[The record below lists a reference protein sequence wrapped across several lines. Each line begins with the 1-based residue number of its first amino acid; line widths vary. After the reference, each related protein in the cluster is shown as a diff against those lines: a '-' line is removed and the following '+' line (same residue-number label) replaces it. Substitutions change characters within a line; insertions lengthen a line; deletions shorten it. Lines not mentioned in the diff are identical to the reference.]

1 MSQNQQP
8 QKRTF
13 EAGIDDVRLDKWL
26 AAALPDLTRTH
37 IQKLIKS
44 GHVTVNG
51 CETGSARRLKSTDL
65 IAIEI
70 PPVAASKLE
79 PEDIALEVI
88 YEDIDIAVINKPAG
102 LTVYPAPGH
111 ASHTLVNALL
121 QRFPDLA
128 CFGDS
133 PRPGI
138 VHRLDKDTSGL
149 IVVVRNEKA
158 RLDLVNQFRS
168 RSVKKAYLILVQ
180 GKLEPERGAI
190 DAPIGR
196 DPSDRKRM
204 AVVTRGRTAR
214 TDYCVLQHYKSCTL
228 AEVRIQTGRTHQIR
242 VHMTAIGHP
251 VVGDKIYGRSSSIFS
266 GRQFL
271 HACYLE
277 LELPHSGQVRSFTCG
292 IPPDLQQVLKS
303 FDKGKG

>member
-1 MSQNQQP
+1 MSQNREP

-13 EAGIDDVRLDKWL
+13 EAGSDEVRLDKCI

-51 CETGSARRLKSTDL
+51 CETNSARRLKSTDL
-65 IAIEI
+65 IVIEI
-70 PPVAASKLE
+70 PAPATSRLE
-79 PEDIALEVI
+79 PEDIAVEVI
-88 YEDIDIAVINKPAG
+88 YEDPDIAVINKPAG

-111 ASHTLVNALL
+111 SSHTLVNALL
-121 QRFPDLA
+121 KRFPDLA
-128 CFGDS
+128 WFGDS

-149 IVVVRNEKA
+149 IVVARNEKA
-158 RLDLVNQFRS
+158 RLDLFAQFRS
-168 RSVKKAYLILVQ
+168 RSVKKAYLVMVQ

-214 TDYCVLQHYKSCTL
+214 TDYRVIQYYKSCTL
-228 AEVRIQTGRTHQIR
+228 AEVHIQTGRTHQIR
-242 VHMTAIGHP
+242 VHMSAIGHP
-251 VVGDKIYGRSSSIFS
+251 VVGDKKYGKGYAPP

-277 LELPHSGQVRSFTCG
+277 LSLPGNGQIRSFTSG
-292 IPPDLQQVLKS
+292 LPPDLQQVLKS

>member
-1 MSQNQQP
+1 MSQNREP

-13 EAGIDDVRLDKWL
+13 KAGIDDVRLDKFL
-26 AAALPDLTRTH
+26 AEALPDLTRSH

-51 CETGSARRLKSTDL
+51 CKASPARRLKSSDL
-65 IAIEI
+65 IDIAI
-70 PPVAASKLE
+70 PPPASSKLQA
-79 PEDIALEVI
+79 EDIALEVI
-88 YEDIDIAVINKPAG
+88 YEDPDIAVINKPAG
-102 LTVYPAPGH
+102 LAVYPAPGH
-111 ASHTLVNALL
+111 AGHTLVNAMLK
-121 QRFPDLA
+121 RFPDLA

-133 PRPGI
+133 TRPGI

-149 IVVVRNEKA
+149 IVMARNEKA
-158 RLDLVNQFRS
+158 RLDLVDQFKS
-168 RSVKKAYLILVQ
+168 RSITKVYIVLVQ

-196 DPSDRKRM
+196 DPADRKRM
-204 AVVTRGRTAR
+204 AVVTRGRAAR
-214 TDYCVLQHYKSCTL
+214 TDYRVLRYLKSCTL

-242 VHMTAIGHP
+242 VHMRAIGHP
-251 VVGDKIYGRSSSIFS
+251 VIGDKKYGKSSILA

-277 LELPHSGQVRSFTCG
+277 FRLPGSGQSRSFTS
-292 IPPDLQQVLKS
+292 PLPSDLQHVLES
-303 FDKGKG
+303 LDKGKG

>member
-1 MSQNQQP
+1 MSQNREP
-8 QKRTF
+8 QKKTF
-13 EAGIDDVRLDKWL
+13 EAGIDDIRLDKCL

-37 IQKLIKS
+37 LQRLIKS

-51 CETGSARRLKSTDL
+51 CETNASRRLKATDL
-65 IAIEI
+65 ITIEI
-70 PPVAASKLE
+70 PPVAASRLE

-88 YEDIDIAVINKPAG
+88 YEDADIAVINKPAG

-149 IVVVRNEKA
+149 IVIARNEKA
-158 RLDLVNQFRS
+158 RLDLVNQFKS
-168 RSVKKAYLILVQ
+168 RSVKKAYLVLVQ
-180 GKLEPERGAI
+180 GKLEPGRGAI

-204 AVVTRGRTAR
+204 AVVTRGRIAR
-214 TDYCVLQHYKSCTL
+214 TDYRVLTYYKSCTL
-228 AEVRIQTGRTHQIR
+228 AEAHIQTGRTHQIR
-242 VHMTAIGHP
+242 VHMSAIGHS
-251 VVGDKIYGRSSSIFS
+251 VLGDKKYGRASSPL

-271 HACYLE
+271 HASYLE
-277 LELPHSGQVRSFTCG
+277 LRLPGSGQTRSFTCG
-292 IPPDLQQVLKS
+292 LPPDLQQVLKS

>member
-1 MSQNQQP
+1 MSQNREP
-8 QKRTF
+8 QKKTF
-13 EAGIDDVRLDKWL
+13 EAGIDNVRLDKCL
-26 AAALPDLTRTH
+26 AAALPDLTRSH

-51 CETGSARRLKSTDL
+51 CETSSARRLKSTDL
-65 IAIEI
+65 ITIEI
-70 PPVAASKLE
+70 PSPATSRIE
-79 PEDIALEVI
+79 PEDIAVEVI

-121 QRFPDLA
+121 KRFPDLA

-149 IVVVRNEKA
+149 IVVARNEKA
-158 RLDLVNQFRS
+158 RLDLVSQFRS
-168 RSVKKAYLILVQ
+168 RSVKKAYLVLVQ

-214 TDYCVLQHYKSCTL
+214 TDYRVLQHFKSCTL
-228 AEVRIQTGRTHQIR
+228 AEVHIQTGRTHQIR
-242 VHMTAIGHP
+242 VHMSAIGHP
-251 VVGDKIYGRSSSIFS
+251 VVGDKKYGKASTPP

-271 HACYLE
+271 HASYLE
-277 LELPHSGQVRSFTCG
+277 LRLPCGGQIRSFTCG
-292 IPPDLQQVLKS
+292 LPPDLQQVLKS
-303 FDKGKG
+303 FDKGRG

>member
-1 MSQNQQP
+1 MSQNLEP
-8 QKRTF
+8 QKKTF
-13 EAGIDDVRLDKWL
+13 EAGIDDVRLDKCL
-26 AAALPDLTRTH
+26 AAALPDLTRSY
-37 IQKLIKS
+37 IQKLIKA
-44 GHVTVNG
+44 GRVTVNG
-51 CETGSARRLKSTDL
+51 SATNSARRLKSTDL

-70 PPVAASKLE
+70 PSPATSRLE
-79 PEDIALEVI
+79 PEDIAVEVI
-88 YEDIDIAVINKPAG
+88 YEDPDMAVINKPAG
-102 LTVYPAPGH
+102 LSVYPAPGH
-111 ASHTLVNALL
+111 TSHTLVNALL
-121 QRFPDLA
+121 KRFPDLA

-149 IVVVRNEKA
+149 IVVARNEKA
-158 RLDLVNQFRS
+158 RLDLVNQFKS
-168 RSVKKAYLILVQ
+168 RSVKKAYIVLVK
-180 GKLEPERGAI
+180 GKLEPEKGAI

-196 DPSDRKRM
+196 NPADRKRM
-204 AVVTRGRTAR
+204 AVVTRGRAAR

-251 VVGDKIYGRSSSIFS
+251 VMGDKTYGKASIPG

-277 LELPHSGQVRSFTCG
+277 LSLPHSGQVRSFTCG
-292 IPPDLQQVLKS
+292 LPPDLQQVLKS
-303 FDKGKG
+303 LDKGRG

>member
-1 MSQNQQP
+1 MSQNRES

-13 EAGIDDVRLDKWL
+13 EAGSDDVRLDKCL

-37 IQKLIKS
+37 IQRLIKS

-51 CETGSARRLKSTDL
+51 RETSSARRLKSTDL
-65 IAIEI
+65 ITIEI
-70 PPVAASKLE
+70 PPPAASKLE

-88 YEDIDIAVINKPAG
+88 YEDTDIAVINKPAG

-149 IVVVRNEKA
+149 IVIARNEKA
-158 RLDLVNQFRS
+158 RLDLVNQFKS
-168 RSVKKAYLILVQ
+168 RSVKKAYLVLVR

-214 TDYCVLQHYKSCTL
+214 TDYRVLQHYKSCSL
-228 AEVRIQTGRTHQIR
+228 AEVHIQTGRTHQIR
-242 VHMTAIGHP
+242 VHMSAIGHP
-251 VVGDKIYGRSSSIFS
+251 VVGDKKYGKGSVLP

-271 HACYLE
+271 HASYLE
-277 LELPHSGQVRSFTCG
+277 LRLPGGGQTRSFTCG
-292 IPPDLQQVLKS
+292 LPPDLQQVLKS
-303 FDKGKG
+303 FDKGRG

>member
-1 MSQNQQP
+1 MSQNRQP

-13 EAGIDDVRLDKWL
+13 EAGVDDVRLDKCL

-37 IQKLIKS
+37 IQKLIKC
-44 GHVTVNG
+44 GLVTVNG
-51 CETGSARRLKSTDL
+51 CETNASHRLKSTDL

-70 PPVAASKLE
+70 PPAAPSKLE
-79 PEDIALEVI
+79 PEDIAVEVI
-88 YEDIDIAVINKPAG
+88 YEDTDMAVINKQAG

-111 ASHTLVNALL
+111 VSHTLVNALL
-121 QRFPDLA
+121 QRYPDLA

-149 IVVVRNEKA
+149 IVVARNEKA
-158 RLDLVNQFRS
+158 RLDLVDQFRS
-168 RSVKKAYLILVQ
+168 RSVKKAYLVLVQ

-214 TDYCVLQHYKSCTL
+214 TDYRVIQHYKSCTL
-228 AEVRIQTGRTHQIR
+228 AEVHIQTGRTHQIR
-242 VHMTAIGHP
+242 VHMSAIGHP
-251 VVGDKIYGRSSSIFS
+251 VIGDKKYGKGSAPP

-271 HACYLE
+271 HASYLE
-277 LELPHSGQVRSFTCG
+277 LRLPCSGQTRSFTCG
-292 IPPDLQQVLKS
+292 LPADLQQVLKS
-303 FDKGKG
+303 FDKGRS

>member
-1 MSQNQQP
+1 MSQNRES
-8 QKRTF
+8 QKKTF
-13 EAGIDDVRLDKWL
+13 EAGIDDIRLDKCL

-37 IQKLIKS
+37 LQRLINS

-51 CETGSARRLKSTDL
+51 CETSPSRRLKATDL

-70 PPVAASKLE
+70 PPPAASRLE

-88 YEDIDIAVINKPAG
+88 YEDADIAVINKPAG

-149 IVVVRNEKA
+149 IVIARNEKA
-158 RLDLVNQFRS
+158 RLDLVNQFKS
-168 RSVKKAYLILVQ
+168 RSVKKAYLVLVQ

-214 TDYCVLQHYKSCTL
+214 TEYRVLTYYKSCTL
-228 AEVRIQTGRTHQIR
+228 VEVHIQTGRTHQIR
-242 VHMTAIGHP
+242 VHMSAIGHS
-251 VVGDKIYGRSSSIFS
+251 VLGDKKYGRASSPL

-271 HACYLE
+271 HAAYLE
-277 LELPHSGQVRSFTCG
+277 LRLPGSGQTRSFTCG
-292 IPPDLQQVLKS
+292 LSPDLQQVLKS